1 MLINPEWEISL
12 YLKKK
17 KITEKVVKLKA
28 QIVDIPL
35 SVGETYCQMEKPCRV
50 KGGLILDKR

>member
-12 YLKKK
+12 YLKK